1 MDEVTHLCSSCG
13 GGLVIDDVAKIY
25 KCPYCGVTYDYDF
38 WGDDDAFS
46 RGMTALRR
54 GEFGTARD
62 AFDIVLAKDPKHF
75 LALRGRLL
83 AKAGFKSITDM
94 ENFKLLAS
102 RKYEDIHVEEELG
115 SAATN
120 DRAYFNRMKNAL
132 GHCSEYAEK
141 KKELRDTRSRKTRIE
156 QGLEDIEIASS
167 TPVTTSTDWIIR
179 YGIPTPFIGFAI
191 AIIFMLADGGDTED
205 DPGKVMA
212 LLITLGICVA
222 IAISVPII
230 HSLMTKQKEGLSL
243 ASTEGQIEEQK
254 QRTLFVIGT
263 KIEQLTKEIDALEAQ
278 IRKDYLAIREDD
290 PETRYGWKMD
300 QLT

>member
-1 MDEVTHLCSSCG
+1 MAEVTHLCSSCG
-13 GGLVIDDVAKIY
+13 GGLVLDDVAKIY
-25 KCPYCGVTYDYDF
+25 KCPYCGVTYDYGF

-54 GEFGTARD
+54 GEFGTAKD
-62 AFDIVLAKDPKHF
+62 AFDVVLAKDPKHF

-94 ENFKLLAS
+94 DNFKLLAS

-120 DRAYFNRMKNAL
+120 DRAYFNRMKNAFS
-132 GHCSEYAEK
+132 HCSEYASK
-141 KKELRDTRSRKTRIE
+141 KKELRDMRSRKTRIE

-167 TPVTTSTDWIIR
+167 TPVTTSTDR
-179 YGIPTPFIGFAI
+179 LLSYSRFAAPAIGLAI
-191 AIIFMLADGGDTED
+191 AVIYLIANGDTNDDPSTVMGLILVIGVAILLTVGAVILHNTVRGKKEGISLADTE
-205 DPGKVMA
+205 K
-212 LLITLGICVA
+212 
-222 IAISVPII
+222 
-230 HSLMTKQKEGLSL
+230 
-243 ASTEGQIEEQK
+243 QIEQQK
-254 QRTLFVIGT
+254 QRTLFVIGQ
-263 KIEQLTKEIDALEAQ
+263 KIDQLTKEIDAMEEQ